1 MFSRELIRLVPFASL
16 VLLYLYQVKPV
27 PELNGYPEESF
38 RSVFF
43 KLLPMIY
50 LMLAVWAEHN
60 SKKDKKYSRTILTG
74 LFFSAFGDAC
84 LVWRVKLFIPG
95 LLFFSIA
102 HIFYAFA
109 MRFKYLGIKFA
120 LISSVVFPLA
130 FHLVSKIDDFVMKIL
145 VFYYCSLIFL
155 IVWRS
160 FVRMSRLHFNSGR
173 YAVIGAI
180 FFGCSDYLIGCDKWI
195 ISIPQSS
202 LLIMITYYTAQ
213 AFLACSVF
221 ASD

>member
-1 MFSRELIRLVPFASL
+1 MFPFVSL
-16 VLLYLYQVKPV
+16 VALYLYQVKPS
-27 PELNGYPEESF
+27 PKFNGYPEESF

-43 KLLPMIY
+43 KILPMIY
-50 LMLAVWAEHN
+50 LMVAVWTEHN
-60 SKKDKKYSRTILTG
+60 SKKDKKYSRMILTG

-109 MRFKYLGIKFA
+109 MRFKYLGIKFF
-120 LISSVVFPLA
+120 LISSIVFLLA
-130 FHLVSKIDDFVMKIL
+130 FQLVSNINDFTMKIL
-145 VFYYCSLIFL
+145 VFYYCTLIFL

-160 FVRMSRLHFNSGR
+160 FVRMSRVHKISGR
-173 YAVIGAI
+173 YAVLGAI
-180 FFGCSDYLIGCDKWI
+180 FFASSDYFIGCDKWI
-195 ISIPQSS
+195 MTIPQSS
-202 LLIMITYYTAQ
+202 ILIMITYYTAQ

-221 ASD
+221 AAD